1 MYGKERKVEEILPRL
16 VMNKDLD
23 DKTFLEELKDLFP
36 ELSLYEDNN
45 NNNTVDHD
53 ETLQNPP
60 RTVKI
65 HQVFLRLIFLRHF
78 IQNNQTSFPNLSSEN
93 YNKLRELILRY
104 CNDKNNM
111 LFFFLS
117 IILNDLGRTKMIQ
130 ELMNHLGK
138 KYNYHDDDNCYDH
151 EKYWRLFL
159 LQYHEYCEP
168 HYKSI
173 FQNVVPS
180 LSLLHYDDQ
189 QLYKNQVMTNSFNL
203 RSFVN
208 GESVPYSLY
217 ELIYSCNDCNCR
229 YHVRVLSQIFEEL
242 SSNSNERWESLTFN
256 DEICE
261 RYILA
266 INSILD
272 SIKSQSKDICTLKSE
287 TLSAY
292 ELYFQQRAKIMNVS
306 NHDFPSNYEERFTMN
321 RILTLSHASC
331 ELHWQKICSVWDSL
345 PIQVKKTLI
354 HHLANTGFGKEK
366 AIHINNASF
375 IVTNLMER
383 TKDFS
388 SDSQEEN
395 KFLQDEW
402 VRGLYRSLE
411 VLASLFNVVERQ
423 RKQEKRKDC
432 ISITNPHGAGIYL
445 STIVD
450 KIHTTEKSFDSEIS
464 IS

>member
-1 MYGKERKVEEILPRL
+1 MYRKERKVEEILSSL
-16 VMNKDLD
+16 VINKDLD
-23 DKTFLEELKDLFP
+23 DKAFLVELKVLFP
-36 ELSLYEDNN
+36 ELSLYEDNK
-45 NNNTVDHD
+45 NTLDHD

-60 RTVKI
+60 KTMKMNK
-65 HQVFLRLIFLRHF
+65 VFLHLIYLRHF
-78 IQNNQTSFPNLSSEN
+78 IQNNQTYFPNLSSEN
-93 YNKLRELILRY
+93 YNKLRELILPY
-104 CNDKNNM
+104 CNDKKNM

-117 IILNDLGRTKMIQ
+117 IILNDLGRTQMIQ
-130 ELMNHLGK
+130 ELMNQSGK
-138 KYNYHDDDNCYDH
+138 KYDLNDNDCYDH
-151 EKYWRLFL
+151 ERYWRLFL

-180 LSLLHYDDQ
+180 FSLLYYDDQ

-217 ELIYSCNDCNCR
+217 ELIYSCIDCNNR

-242 SSNSNERWESLTFN
+242 SSNCNERWESLTFN
-256 DEICE
+256 DEVCE

-266 INSILD
+266 INSIFD
-272 SIKSQSKDICTLKSE
+272 SIKSQSKDISTLKRQ

-292 ELYFQQRAKIMNVS
+292 ELYFQQRAKIINVS
-306 NHDFPSNYEERFTMN
+306 NRDFLSNYEEWFTMN

-331 ELHWQKICSVWDSL
+331 ELHWQKICFVWGSL
-345 PIQVKKTLI
+345 PIQVKKILI
-354 HHLANTGFGKEK
+354 HYLSNTGFGKEK

-375 IVTNLMER
+375 MVTNFMTR
-383 TKDFS
+383 ASFS
-388 SDSQEEN
+388 SEDKDEN
-395 KFLQDEW
+395 ELWQDKWGRE
-402 VRGLYRSLE
+402 LYRSLE

-423 RKQEKRKDC
+423 RKQQKRKDC
-432 ISITNPHGAGIYL
+432 ISITNPHGAGVYF
-445 STIVD
+445 SMIVD
-450 KIHTTEKSFDSEIS
+450 EVQATENMFVNEVS